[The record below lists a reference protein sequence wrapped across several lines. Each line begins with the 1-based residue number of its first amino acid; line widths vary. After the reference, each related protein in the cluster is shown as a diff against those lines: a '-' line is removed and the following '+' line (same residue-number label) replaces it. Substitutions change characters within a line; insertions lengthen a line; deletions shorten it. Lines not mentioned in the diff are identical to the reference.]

1 MSHLAIKMVYKNL
14 IVYTSNDR
22 KRLSVR
28 LMKTGIKNK
37 TEFNLKQSDVS
48 EIIQMALS
56 DHIAFDDIYT
66 QFGLNENA
74 VKKIMRNN
82 LKFSSYKAWRKRVSV
97 FAKRRQFYK

>member
-1 MSHLAIKMVYKNL
+1 MTTDTKI
-14 IVYTSNDR
+14 D
-22 KRLSVR
+22 
-28 LMKTGIKNK
+28 K
-37 TEFNLKQSDVS
+37 TELQLTQSDVS

-56 DHIAFDDIYT
+56 DHVAFDDIYT
-66 QFGLNENA
+66 QFGLNESA

>member
-1 MSHLAIKMVYKNL
+1 MKTDIKKTKSEL
-14 IVYTSNDR
+14 
-22 KRLSVR
+22 RLS
-28 LMKTGIKNK
+28 
-37 TEFNLKQSDVS
+37 QSDLS

-56 DHIAFDDIYT
+56 DHVAFDDIYA
-66 QFGLNENA
+66 QFGLNESS

>member
-1 MSHLAIKMVYKNL
+1 MFI
-14 IVYTSNDR
+14 IVH
-22 KRLSVR
+22 KRDTWQDLSVR
-28 LMKTGIKNK
+28 LMKTDIKKDK
-37 TEFNLKQSDVS
+37 TELRLKQSDVS

-56 DHIAFDDIYT
+56 DHVAFDDIYM

>member
-1 MSHLAIKMVYKNL
+1 MTTDIKK
-14 IVYTSNDR
+14 D
-22 KRLSVR
+22 
-28 LMKTGIKNK
+28 K
-37 TEFNLKQSDVS
+37 TELQLKQSDVS

-56 DHIAFDDIYT
+56 DHVAFDDIYK

-97 FAKRRQFYK
+97 FSKRRQFYK

>member
-1 MSHLAIKMVYKNL
+1 MF
-14 IVYTSNDR
+14 IVVH
-22 KRLSVR
+22 KRETWQDLSVR
-28 LMKTGIKNK
+28 LMKTDIKKDK
-37 TEFNLKQSDVS
+37 TELQLKQSDVS

>member
-1 MSHLAIKMVYKNL
+1 
-14 IVYTSNDR
+14 
-22 KRLSVR
+22 
-28 LMKTGIKNK
+28 MKTDIKKDK
-37 TEFNLKQSDVS
+37 TELKLKQSDVS

-56 DHIAFDDIYT
+56 DHVTFDDIYM

>member
-1 MSHLAIKMVYKNL
+1 MFI
-14 IVYTSNDR
+14 IVH
-22 KRLSVR
+22 KRDTWQDLSGR
-28 LMKTGIKNK
+28 LMKTDIKKDK
-37 TEFNLKQSDVS
+37 TEPKLKQSDVS

-56 DHIAFDDIYT
+56 DHVAFDDIYM

>member
-56 DHIAFDDIYT
+56 DHVAFDDIYT

>member
-1 MSHLAIKMVYKNL
+1 M
-14 IVYTSNDR
+14 D
-22 KRLSVR
+22 
-28 LMKTGIKNK
+28 K
-37 TEFNLKQSDVS
+37 TELQLKQSDVS

-56 DHIAFDDIYT
+56 DHVTFTDIYT

-82 LKFSSYKAWRKRVSV
+82 LKLTSYRAWRKRVSV

>member
-1 MSHLAIKMVYKNL
+1 
-14 IVYTSNDR
+14 
-22 KRLSVR
+22 
-28 LMKTGIKNK
+28 MKTDIKKDK
-37 TEFNLKQSDVS
+37 TELKLKQSDVS

-56 DHIAFDDIYT
+56 DHVAFDDIHM

>member
-1 MSHLAIKMVYKNL
+1 
-14 IVYTSNDR
+14 
-22 KRLSVR
+22 
-28 LMKTGIKNK
+28 MKTDIKK
-37 TEFNLKQSDVS
+37 PKSERQLSQSDLS

-56 DHIAFDDIYT
+56 DHVAFYDIYM
-66 QFGLNENA
+66 QFGLNESA

>member
-1 MSHLAIKMVYKNL
+1 
-14 IVYTSNDR
+14 
-22 KRLSVR
+22 
-28 LMKTGIKNK
+28 MKTDIRNDK
-37 TEFNLKQSDVS
+37 TALQLKQSDIS

-56 DHIAFDDIYT
+56 DHVAFDDIYT

>member
-1 MSHLAIKMVYKNL
+1 MFI
-14 IVYTSNDR
+14 IVH
-22 KRLSVR
+22 KRDTWQDLSVR
-28 LMKTGIKNK
+28 LMKTDIKKDK
-37 TEFNLKQSDVS
+37 TELKLKQSDVS

-56 DHIAFDDIYT
+56 DHVAFDDIYM